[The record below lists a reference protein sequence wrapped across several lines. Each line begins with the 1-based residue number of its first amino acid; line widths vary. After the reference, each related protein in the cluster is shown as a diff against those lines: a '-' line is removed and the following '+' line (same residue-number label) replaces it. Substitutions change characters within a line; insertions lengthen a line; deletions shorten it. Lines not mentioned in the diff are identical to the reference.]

1 MRGEENLSGWRPR
14 GDGLLFEH
22 QWELEKLTR
31 LQEVG
36 KVRHLL
42 MLREKLGLDG
52 AERSPQHITK
62 LEKVTTIC
70 SSTSTGGL
78 LVYPGM
84 FEERTPE
91 GSIVVLKN
99 LVD

>member
-1 MRGEENLSGWRPR
+1 MLDTSATYVRGEENLAGWRPR

-36 KVRHLL
+36 RVRHLL

-52 AERSPQHITK
+52 AGPPQQEISK
-62 LEKVTTIC
+62 LEKVRC
-70 SSTSTGGL
+70 S
-78 LVYPGM
+78 VYLGCL
-84 FEERTPE
+84 T
-91 GSIVVLKN
+91 
-99 LVD
+99 

>member
-14 GDGLLFEH
+14 GDSLLFEH

-36 KVRHLL
+36 RVRHLL
-42 MLREKLGLDG
+42 MLRQKLGLDA

-62 LEKVTTIC
+62 LEKVTPML
-70 SSTSTGGL
+70 SD
-78 LVYPGM
+78 VHRRPGDIPWNVQT
-84 FEERTPE
+84 E
-91 GSIVVLKN
+91 
-99 LVD
+99 DA